1 MTMKRQRD
9 DDDEEGEFRVDIQ
22 WPSAVRNPAI
32 PDPPSPVTLAG
43 RPAFTTAAKK
53 IKLVRTSD
61 RSYLEDRRHLVH
73 WAEHLRPMMAEVF
86 SALVLQLRTP
96 PALLK
101 FLNERIALFNANNQ
115 ALPKDRRLNAQTKTR
130 SDVDT
135 LILFIAARL
144 NAMVENLIPDR
155 ADINLAIEHVRT
167 DVRRYMKAVE
177 DREVDALAANQP
189 MQGNAGRMAAYLALA
204 EEVFE
209 QKLPVAERAA
219 NLTRVYGPGDKYSM
233 TDRRREINALIL
245 EHIAGCRSPDE
256 LVMLL
261 QSIVQSV
268 TFDLSAKAQREQT
281 EHALAWLNRMRTN
294 GAKTAEQRFDD
305 MLAFIR

>member
-1 MTMKRQRD
+1 MKRQRD
-9 DDDEEGEFRVDIQ
+9 DDDDDEGEFTVDIQ
-22 WPSAVRNPAI
+22 WPSAIRNAAI
-32 PDPPSPVTLAG
+32 PDSPTPVKLAG

-86 SALVLQLRTP
+86 SALVLQFRTP
-96 PALLK
+96 PALLA
-101 FLNERIALFNANNQ
+101 FLNQRIALFNATNRS
-115 ALPKDRRLNAQTKTR
+115 LPRDRRLNAQAKTK
-130 SDVDT
+130 SDVDA

-155 ADINLAIEHVRT
+155 ADINLAIEHVRK

-177 DREVDALAANQP
+177 DHEVNDLASDRALTGVAA
-189 MQGNAGRMAAYLALA
+189 RMAALLALA
-204 EEVFE
+204 ETTFE
-209 QKLPVAERAA
+209 QKLPVAQRAA
-219 NLTRVYGPGDKYSM
+219 NLTRVYGRGDDYSM
-233 TDRRREINALIL
+233 MDRRREINALIL

-261 QSIVQSV
+261 QTIEQSV
-268 TFDLSAKAQREQT
+268 TFDLSAKAQRDQT

-294 GAKTAEQRFDD
+294 GSKTAEQRFDD